1 MQQSLKHIDLPLQLI
16 DTPYLLSNQQ
26 VTQIIVLL
34 FAGDGEDD
42 GAGGVAS
49 DALVAILYMRFVRYG
64 STLHRGRKRPYSLV
78 YRCWLIRDTAI
89 YPDFRCFQGV
99 ENPRK
104 AYYALLLMIIKT

>member
-42 GAGGVAS
+42 GAAFGGYVEIGFA
-49 DALVAILYMRFVRYG
+49 AGFRRNRGTLRLAPLVRSI
-64 STLHRGRKRPYSLV
+64 
-78 YRCWLIRDTAI
+78 
-89 YPDFRCFQGV
+89 
-99 ENPRK
+99 
-104 AYYALLLMIIKT
+104 

>member
-16 DTPYLLSNQQ
+16 DTTYLLSNQQ

-49 DALVAILYMRFVRYG
+49 DALVAILYMRFVGTDLRYIAG
-64 STLHRGRKRPYSLV
+64 GKG
-78 YRCWLIRDTAI
+78 LIPWYTAV
-89 YPDFRCFQGV
+89 G
-99 ENPRK
+99 
-104 AYYALLLMIIKT
+104 

>member
-42 GAGGVAS
+42 GAAFRRYVEIGFAAGFRRNRGALRLTPLVRSICRSSGSRSIKLRMRYPPQAVFLGAS
-49 DALVAILYMRFVRYG
+49 SSERRNTWPTA
-64 STLHRGRKRPYSLV
+64 GR
-78 YRCWLIRDTAI
+78 IR
-89 YPDFRCFQGV
+89 
-99 ENPRK
+99 
-104 AYYALLLMIIKT
+104 

>member
-42 GAGGVAS
+42 GAAFRRYVEIGFAAGFRHNRGTLRLTP
-49 DALVAILYMRFVRYG
+49 LVRSI
-64 STLHRGRKRPYSLV
+64 
-78 YRCWLIRDTAI
+78 
-89 YPDFRCFQGV
+89 
-99 ENPRK
+99 
-104 AYYALLLMIIKT
+104 